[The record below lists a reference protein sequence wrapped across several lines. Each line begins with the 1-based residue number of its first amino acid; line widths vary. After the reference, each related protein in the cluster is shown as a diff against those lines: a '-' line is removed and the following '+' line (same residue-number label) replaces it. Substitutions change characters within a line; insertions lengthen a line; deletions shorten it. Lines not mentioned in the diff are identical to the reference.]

1 MTKFTPF
8 RIKIL
13 FKHLKI
19 LHLPSNFFTLQ
30 TAKYFFA
37 DLRKYKEYDDNKT
50 NPQSQL
56 LQDIKKILE
65 EKYPGTPI
73 KANEKIVAVQFADG
87 THDVEVVPAWELTNG
102 SFRIPNSGNGG
113 SWEDYDYRADIARVK
128 DSEAKTGQTKFLIR
142 AIKKW
147 YDNCSVQVKT
157 FEIEESVLS
166 FFDSNTASQDRASLI
181 KNFFEYFLDY
191 TDDDKTKSHITTA
204 INRAKKAV
212 EFETNGEYDKAID
225 EWVKIFGNDF
235 PKTINKTDNSIDELR
250 KAYPSSREQFLDKDF
265 NIPFRIDSRY
275 SVKIDADVEQDG
287 FRKKTLT
294 EYILDKLP
302 LRKRKSL
309 SFKIIS
315 CNVPYPYQ
323 IKWKVRN
330 FGEEAQ
336 NANDLRGEISNDGGR
351 GAKTENTKYR
361 GEHYVECYITLNP
374 QKNILQFEG

>member
-1 MTKFTPF
+1 MSMKSNSIIEDQFRKFYENIKLTETQREDAKTKYEGVCKKLHDHFYSKKYDGTTKLLIGSYGKDTMIRPARDVDVIFKMPF
-8 RIKIL
+8 E
-13 FKHLKI
+13 
-19 LHLPSNFFTLQ
+19 
-30 TAKYFFA
+30 
-37 DLRKYKEYDDNKT
+37 KYKEYDDNKT
-50 NPQSQL
+50 NSQSQL

-65 EKYPGTPI
+65 EKYPDTPI

-87 THDVEVVPAWELTNG
+87 THDVEVVPAWELKNG
-102 SFRIPNSGNGG
+102 SFRIPNSANGG
-113 SWEDYDYRADIARVK
+113 SWEDYDYRKDIQKIK
-128 DSEAKTGQTKFLIR
+128 DSESKTGQTKFLIR

-157 FEIEESVLS
+157 FEIEKTVLS
-166 FFDSNTASQDRASLI
+166 FFASNTVSQNRALLI
-181 KNFFEYFLDY
+181 KNFFEYFLNNTY
-191 TDDDKTKSHITTA
+191 DDKTKSHITTA

-212 EFETNGEYDKAID
+212 EFETHEEYEKAID
-225 EWVKIFGNDF
+225 EWIKIFGNDF

-315 CNVPYPYQ
+315 CKCSLSV
-323 IKWKVRN
+323 
-330 FGEEAQ
+330 
-336 NANDLRGEISNDGGR
+336 SN
-351 GAKTENTKYR
+351 KMES
-361 GEHYVECYITLNP
+361 
-374 QKNILQFEG
+374 